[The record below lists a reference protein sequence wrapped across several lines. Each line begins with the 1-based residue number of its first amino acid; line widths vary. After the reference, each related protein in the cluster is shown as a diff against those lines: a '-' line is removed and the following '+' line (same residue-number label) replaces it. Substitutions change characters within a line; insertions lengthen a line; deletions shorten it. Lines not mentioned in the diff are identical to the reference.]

1 MPLLL
6 PFDFLE
12 EDMSFDCRE
21 QGCEKK
27 KKKKKNHV
35 PTGSY
40 FIRLSRSATR
50 KRRVVYMK
58 PVPAVDMSR
67 AITTLV

>member
-21 QGCEKK
+21 RGCE
-27 KKKKKNHV
+27 KKKKNHV

>member
-27 KKKKKNHV
+27 KKK
-35 PTGSY
+35 
-40 FIRLSRSATR
+40 
-50 KRRVVYMK
+50 
-58 PVPAVDMSR
+58 
-67 AITTLV
+67 TTYPQDRISSD

>member
-21 QGCEKK
+21 RGCEKK
-27 KKKKKNHV
+27 
-35 PTGSY
+35 
-40 FIRLSRSATR
+40 
-50 KRRVVYMK
+50 
-58 PVPAVDMSR
+58 
-67 AITTLV
+67 TTYPQDRISSD

>member
-21 QGCEKK
+21 RGCEKK
-27 KKKKKNHV
+27 K
-35 PTGSY
+35 
-40 FIRLSRSATR
+40 
-50 KRRVVYMK
+50 
-58 PVPAVDMSR
+58 
-67 AITTLV
+67 TTYPQDRISSD

>member
-21 QGCEKK
+21 RGCEKK
-27 KKKKKNHV
+27 KPRTHRIVFHQTK
-35 PTGSY
+35 P
-40 FIRLSRSATR
+40 LSHTQATR
-50 KRRVVYMK
+50 RVHE
-58 PVPAVDMSR
+58 ASAGR
-67 AITTLV
+67 

>member
-21 QGCEKK
+21 QGCE
-27 KKKKKNHV
+27 KKKNHV

>member
-1 MPLLL
+1 VPLLL

-21 QGCEKK
+21 RGCE
-27 KKKKKNHV
+27 KKNHV